1 MVWKSYLLLRLITNH
16 YFHARCQEKKLEKE
30 QRSLDKDWLSKPKAK
45 D

>member
-1 MVWKSYLLLRLITNH
+1 MTGSMNMDEIK
-16 YFHARCQEKKLEKE
+16 KKLEKE